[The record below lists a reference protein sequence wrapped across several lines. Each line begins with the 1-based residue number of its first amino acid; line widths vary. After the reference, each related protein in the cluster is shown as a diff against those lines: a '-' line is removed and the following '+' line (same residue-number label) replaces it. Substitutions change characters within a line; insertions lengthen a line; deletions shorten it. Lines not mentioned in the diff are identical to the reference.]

1 MIWIYVVGVC
11 IIKGGFL
18 SAQQISKSSFSCDG
32 RPSGY
37 YADVTTGCQVYHMC
51 DGLGRKF
58 SYTCPNTTLFQQRML
73 ICDHWYMV
81 NCSKATQDYSAN
93 LLIGQINTPFVDNY
107 GSNTFSR
114 TPRPDLLDA
123 PSNLTEY
130 NIIYRTGDKN
140 LSPRDFV
147 GVESEDESV
156 TDQPTYFPP
165 SYWSTEISRQPSTP
179 QPETQNYQYNRQNI
193 QTATRISKNRGKA
206 VDFSSSNLNGNNL
219 AENTKSNFKARPSVY
234 PQLVESSTQS
244 HENIEPVKSNR
255 EQGLSLELL
264 PPDVFNQGSISRQD
278 SIGTFR
284 VNFPSTFKATTPQYP
299 SEDELSKSLREKLE
313 DSNEDN
319 QSNLKYRS
327 RFRATT
333 PVYPIT
339 VDQTSQDPYQIG
351 ILPPHKNDFKFGS
364 NFKATTPQY
373 PSSVESTS
381 LPPDEAGLLPPYKD
395 TASLDQSKNRERVVF
410 GSDFKATTPNYP
422 TFVEQ
427 TSANPFDVG
436 VLPPK
441 ENGENNGNIITNFNS
456 NFRATTPRYPPY
468 VDPTS
473 PDPNE
478 AGVLPPHDYNKNDQN
493 LHIHFESKF
502 KATTPQYPP
511 YVDSISPNPND
522 IGLIPPKNLNQVVFK
537 SRFKATTPKYPT
549 SVEASS
555 PNPIDVGLIAPD
567 ETIVNFHSDFRATT
581 PNYPTYVEPTSP
593 DPSEAGLL
601 APQSDNLSGFDNTN
615 TKSPDWSVPS
625 KFYQP
630 PSVEPDYNV
639 GEEELQEIPGI
650 KLLNF
655 MKSFND
661 EQWQEVR
668 QAFRIPEYD
677 FPLDDATR
685 PSYNSVV
692 NSFEPSRQ

>member
-1 MIWIYVVGVC
+1 MIWIYVIGIFCMVC
-11 IIKGGFL
+11 GGFL
-18 SAQQISKSSFSCDG
+18 NAQQIPKTSFSCDG

-58 SYTCPNTTLFQQRML
+58 SYTCPNATLFQQRML

-81 NCSKATQDYSAN
+81 NCSRATQDYSAN
-93 LLIGQINTPFVDNY
+93 LLIGQRNKPFLDNV

-123 PSNLTEY
+123 PSNFTEL
-130 NIIYRTGDKN
+130 NIVYRTGDKN

-147 GVESEDESV
+147 GVESEDENF
-156 TDQPTYFPP
+156 TDEPTYFPP
-165 SYWSTEISRQPSTP
+165 SYWSTEIGRRPSTP
-179 QPETQNYQYNRQNI
+179 EPEANNYQYNRQNV
-193 QTATRISKNRGKA
+193 QTQSRISKNRGKA
-206 VDFSSSNLNGNNL
+206 IDFSSPNFNGNNL
-219 AENTKSNFKARPSVY
+219 VKNTKSNFKARPSVY
-234 PQLVESSTQS
+234 PQLAEASIQPHDNIGSVQSSIVQDL
-244 HENIEPVKSNR
+244 P
-255 EQGLSLELL
+255 LDLL
-264 PPDVFNQGSISRQD
+264 PPDVSNQDNIGS
-278 SIGTFR
+278 TLK
-284 VNFPSTFKATTPQYP
+284 PA
-299 SEDELSKSLREKLE
+299 SEDEDNRSKI
-313 DSNEDN
+313 N
-319 QSNLKYRS
+319 YRS

-333 PVYPIT
+333 PVYPLT
-339 VDQTSQDPYQIG
+339 LDSTSQDPYQIG
-351 ILPPHKNDFKFGS
+351 ILPPKESGLNFES

-381 LPPDEAGLLPPYKD
+381 VPPDEAGLLPPHKD
-395 TASLDQSKNRERVVF
+395 AVSQENNNDKIIVNF
-410 GSDFKATTPNYP
+410 DSDFKATTPNYP

-427 TSANPFDVG
+427 TSVNPIEVG

-441 ENGENNGNIITNFNS
+441 ENGDIASINFQS
-456 NFRATTPRYPPY
+456 NFRATTPQYPPY

-473 PDPNE
+473 PDPKE
-478 AGVLPPHDYNKNDQN
+478 AGLLPPNDQN
-493 LHIHFESKF
+493 TYVNFESKF

-511 YVDSISPNPND
+511 YVDPTSPDPND
-522 IGLIPPKNLNQVVFK
+522 VGLIPPKNLNKVVFK
-537 SRFKATTPKYPT
+537 SSFKATTPRYPT
-549 SVEASS
+549 SVETTS
-555 PNPIDVGLIAPD
+555 PNPFDVGLIAPE

-593 DPSEAGLL
+593 DPREAGLL
-601 APQSDNLSGFDNTN
+601 APQPDKLTGFDNKDK
-615 TKSPDWSVPS
+615 KSTDWSVPS

-630 PSVEPDYNV
+630 PILESDYNV

-655 MKSFND
+655 MKSFNN

-685 PSYNSVV
+685 PSYNSVI
-692 NSFEPSRQ
+692 NSFEPSR